1 MSDSSETR
9 PLQPSDELAGCK
21 IEAVAGRGGMGVVFR
36 ASQRRPERSVALKVI
51 APELADDPRFAARF
65 QRESAIAAQ
74 LEHPNVIPVYAAGDE
89 DGTLFLAMRFVDGT
103 DLRTVIAE
111 AGQLAPYRAAMIVDQ
126 VGQALDAAHSQGLVH
141 RDVKPA
147 NILIATGGAREHV
160 YLTDFGVTRR
170 AESTTGVT
178 LTGTGAFVGTV
189 DYAAP
194 EAARGERVDA
204 RSDVYALGCVLF
216 HAITGSVPYP
226 AANQLATLFAHA
238 TKEPP
243 KLRDRAFDVPV
254 AFEAVIA
261 RAMAKSP
268 ADRYPSAGDLGLAAM
283 AAATGEAVSRAERS
297 VASGAAAPLVTIGRG
312 LAATRPPR
320 PAGKSSHGAS
330 IGRGLAATRPPAPST
345 SSPPA
350 EHRDETGDPE
360 TPAAPAERD

>member
-1 MSDSSETR
+1 M
-9 PLQPSDELAGCK
+9 
-21 IEAVAGRGGMGVVFR
+21 
-36 ASQRRPERSVALKVI
+36 I

-111 AGQLAPYRAAMIVDQ
+111 AGQLAPYQAAMIVDQ

-160 YLTDFGVTRR
+160 YLTDFWVTRR

-226 AANQLATLFAHA
+226 AANQLAKLFAHA

-320 PAGKSSHGAS
+320 PALLSPTSLMEAS
-330 IGRGLAATRPPAPST
+330 AAAI
-345 SSPPA
+345 
-350 EHRDETGDPE
+350 
-360 TPAAPAERD
+360 APADDLRL